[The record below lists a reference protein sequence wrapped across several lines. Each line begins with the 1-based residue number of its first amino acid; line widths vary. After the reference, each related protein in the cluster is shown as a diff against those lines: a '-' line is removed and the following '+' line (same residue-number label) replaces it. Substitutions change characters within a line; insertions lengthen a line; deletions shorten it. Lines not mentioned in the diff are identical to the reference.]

1 MFRYR
6 NFLISSIM
14 AFAIIITAGRTQ
26 TTATPTVNEA
36 APTVAST
43 EAPVPTVAP
52 TEAPAPTAAPTEEVQ
67 PTEAPAF
74 EPGTTISYLAS
85 QDWIKD
91 AEIELAEMFEAETGV
106 HVDFQIIP
114 SDQSFNVLEH

>member
-1 MFRYR
+1 
-6 NFLISSIM
+6 M
-14 AFAIIITAGRTQ
+14 ATGCTS
-26 TTATPTVNEA
+26 TTETPTVEA
-36 APTVAST
+36 PVQTVAPTK
-43 EAPVPTVAP
+43 APVPTIAP
-52 TEAPAPTAAPTEEVQ
+52 TEVPAPTAAPTEEVQ
-67 PTEAPAF
+67 ATEAPAF

-114 SDQSFNVLEH
+114 SYQSFNVLEH